1 MCGIFGYIN
10 NRDILSN
17 EEINLSRKKTKELL
31 HRGPDSYG
39 EWYSKNIFMGIQRL
53 SINDLSENG
62 NQPFIFKDKV
72 LIFNGELYNHIYLRY
87 ILEKKG
93 YKFKSSCD
101 TEVFFYFLIEFGL
114 DNLEKLNGMFSFIY
128 FDGLK
133 LHFGNDIFSEKT
145 LFYYRANDKII
156 ISSELNNLKN
166 LSTKSNNRELIYSY
180 LTFGHLI
187 GDNTF
192 YKNIFKLKPGQILTV
207 DKNLN
212 LKSSK
217 YFDPKKFYL
226 NNKNSLK
233 NKSFSTNFF
242 SEEINNS
249 LKIRFKSDRPMGL
262 LFQED

>member
-1 MCGIFGYIN
+1 
-10 NRDILSN
+10 
-17 EEINLSRKKTKELL
+17 
-31 HRGPDSYG
+31 
-39 EWYSKNIFMGIQRL
+39 
-53 SINDLSENG
+53 
-62 NQPFIFKDKV
+62 
-72 LIFNGELYNHIYLRY
+72 
-87 ILEKKG
+87 
-93 YKFKSSCD
+93 
-101 TEVFFYFLIEFGL
+101 
-114 DNLEKLNGMFSFIY
+114 MFSFIY

-226 NNKNSLK
+226 
-233 NKSFSTNFF
+233 
-242 SEEINNS
+242 I
-249 LKIRFKSDRPMGL
+249 IRIV
-262 LFQED
+262 